1 MQLGPQATSGSG
13 IMGMFG
19 KAKNAFANMS
29 TAGKWGMGGVASW
42 LLSQGMGGEEVKA
55 TTRDP
60 NKLKP
65 YLRMYYKNVNP
76 HASDDEVNEFVDTN
90 VSEYEEPNLAYGGRV
105 GLYAGGNGEGI
116 ESIDIDEEKLQVGAP
131 EITYRGNRIP
141 QEENVA
147 STDLYGSESDAD
159 EHSMRLFGKPFKV
172 LSPDE
177 LEEFW
182 NEMER
187 LENKFRSLNISEDE
201 NMRVAS
207 HEGNDAWLENR
218 VQQLM
223 DEGMDW
229 AAAAAQAQRE
239 MNEGDVPEPFL
250 ADGGRIG
257 FNSGGETAYEKWLI
271 DNYDLL
277 VTDLSFEDHAK
288 YSKQFKSQKAHGGRI
303 GLKDGFMERYKEDR
317 PPPLAEPRIIKDPEL
332 WHKDKEA
339 WFKKYGIPP
348 LKEPHRIE
356 YDDEGKRIIPDYR
369 KLVTPVKRA
378 GGGMGMPTGIMRS
391 NPAGV
396 AERDY
401 RDNGGFVPVG
411 IKERADDVPAMLSKN
426 EFVMT
431 ADAVRG
437 AGGGNM
443 DKGAQLMY
451 NNMKNLEKR
460 VV

>member
-1 MQLGPQATSGSG
+1 MSGDEVQAT
-13 IMGMFG
+13 
-19 KAKNAFANMS
+19 
-29 TAGKWGMGGVASW
+29 V
-42 LLSQGMGGEEVKA
+42 
-55 TTRDP
+55 RDP

-65 YLRMYYKNVNP
+65 YLSMYYKNVNQD
-76 HASDDEVNEFVDTN
+76 ATDEEVNEFVETN
-90 VSEYEEPNLAYGGRV
+90 TSEYAADGGRI

-116 ESIDIDEEKLQVGAP
+116 ESIDIEEKLQVGAP
-131 EITYRGNRIP
+131 EITYTGNRMP
-141 QEENVA
+141 PEENVA
-147 STDLYGSESDAD
+147 STDLYGNESDAD

-187 LENKFRSLNISEDE
+187 LKNKFISSNISEEE

-229 AAAAAQAQRE
+229 GAAAAQAQRE
-239 MNEGDVPEPFL
+239 MKEGDVPEPFL
-250 ADGGRIG
+250 ATGGRVG
-257 FNSGGETAYEKWLI
+257 FEYGSSLQKNYLI
-271 DNYDLL
+271 NKGYGDQLANMSPKEITQFYDS
-277 VTDLSFEDHAK
+277 VKGTWTQRAD
-288 YSKQFKSQKAHGGRI
+288 GGRI
-303 GLKDGFMERYKEDR
+303 GLKE
-317 PPPLAEPRIIKDPEL
+317 
-332 WHKDKEA
+332 
-339 WFKKYGIPP
+339 
-348 LKEPHRIE
+348 
-356 YDDEGKRIIPDYR
+356 
-369 KLVTPVKRA
+369 
-378 GGGMGMPTGIMRS
+378 GMPTGIMRS
-391 NPAGV
+391 NQAGV
-396 AERDY
+396 TERDY
-401 RDNGGFVPVG
+401 RDTGGFVPVG

>member
-1 MQLGPQATSGSG
+1 MTIGRMQEPRQLYGLGGFLKKIGKGIKSFVKSPFGKAALIGLGGWGLAGGGPFSGLAGLLGKSAMQSGPLNTSGSG

-19 KAKNAFANMS
+19 KAKDAFTNMS
-29 TAGKWGMGGVASW
+29 TAGKWGVGGIATW
-42 LLSQGMGGEEVKA
+42 LLGQGMSGDEVQA
-55 TTRDP
+55 TVRDP

-65 YLRMYYKNVNP
+65 YLSMYYKNVNQD
-76 HASDDEVNEFVDTN
+76 ATDEEVNEFVETN
-90 VSEYEEPNLAYGGRV
+90 TSEYAADGGRI

-116 ESIDIDEEKLQVGAP
+116 ESIDIEEKLQVGAP
-131 EITYRGNRIP
+131 EITYTGNRMP
-141 QEENVA
+141 PEENVA
-147 STDLYGSESDAD
+147 STDLYGNESDAD

-187 LENKFRSLNISEDE
+187 LKNKFISSNISEEE

-229 AAAAAQAQRE
+229 GAAAAQAQRE
-239 MNEGDVPEPFL
+239 MKEGDVPEPFL
-250 ADGGRIG
+250 ATGGRVG
-257 FNSGGETAYEKWLI
+257 FEYGSSFQKNYLI
-271 DNYDLL
+271 NKGYGDQLANMSPKEISQFYDS
-277 VTDLSFEDHAK
+277 VKGTWT
-288 YSKQFKSQKAHGGRI
+288 QKAEGGRI
-303 GLKDGFMERYKEDR
+303 GLKE
-317 PPPLAEPRIIKDPEL
+317 
-332 WHKDKEA
+332 
-339 WFKKYGIPP
+339 
-348 LKEPHRIE
+348 
-356 YDDEGKRIIPDYR
+356 
-369 KLVTPVKRA
+369 
-378 GGGMGMPTGIMRS
+378 GMPTGIMRS
-391 NPAGV
+391 NQAGV
-396 AERDY
+396 TERDY
-401 RDNGGFVPVG
+401 RDTGGFVPVG

>member
-1 MQLGPQATSGSG
+1 
-13 IMGMFG
+13 
-19 KAKNAFANMS
+19 
-29 TAGKWGMGGVASW
+29 
-42 LLSQGMGGEEVKA
+42 
-55 TTRDP
+55 
-60 NKLKP
+60 
-65 YLRMYYKNVNP
+65 MYYKNVNQD
-76 HASDDEVNEFVDTN
+76 ATDEEVNEFVETN
-90 VSEYEEPNLAYGGRV
+90 TSEYAADGGRI

-116 ESIDIDEEKLQVGAP
+116 ESIDIEEKLQVGAP
-131 EITYRGNRIP
+131 EITYTGNRMP
-141 QEENVA
+141 PEENVA
-147 STDLYGSESDAD
+147 STDLYGNESDAD

-187 LENKFRSLNISEDE
+187 LKNKFISSNISEEE

-229 AAAAAQAQRE
+229 GAAAAQAQRE
-239 MNEGDVPEPFL
+239 MKEGDVPEPFL
-250 ADGGRIG
+250 ATGGRVG
-257 FNSGGETAYEKWLI
+257 FEYGSSFQKNYLI
-271 DNYDLL
+271 NKGYGDQLAKMSPKEITQFYDS
-277 VTDLSFEDHAK
+277 VKGTWT
-288 YSKQFKSQKAHGGRI
+288 QKAEGGRI
-303 GLKDGFMERYKEDR
+303 GLKE
-317 PPPLAEPRIIKDPEL
+317 
-332 WHKDKEA
+332 
-339 WFKKYGIPP
+339 
-348 LKEPHRIE
+348 
-356 YDDEGKRIIPDYR
+356 
-369 KLVTPVKRA
+369 
-378 GGGMGMPTGIMRS
+378 GMPTGIMRS
-391 NPAGV
+391 NQAGV
-396 AERDY
+396 TERDY